1 MEVACFNKASLCV
14 YFCSFVCQN
23 KHTLREESKVAE
35 ATAITFSW
43 NSCFWSQLPKQIAVL
58 KTLVTKHPFR
68 ADSGLH
74 HAFLPKAKSSIGVS
88 LRYILNFENRYSKE

>member
-43 NSCFWSQLPKQIAVL
+43 NNCFWSQLPKQIAVL
-58 KTLVTKHPFR
+58 KTLAPWQSTLLEQIQVFTMHFYLKQNP
-68 ADSGLH
+68 A
-74 HAFLPKAKSSIGVS
+74 
-88 LRYILNFENRYSKE
+88 